1 MDEGKKDFK
10 AVKVSVKGGTKNKET
25 ISRSMMYSGVNIFG
39 ELSRAY
45 MEKKRGEQ
53 ELETVAAPSSF
64 ARSDARAAGAGSASL
79 AGESSAEDAMRLQN
93 EELLVFK
100 KITKKDPITKCKAL
114 K

>member
-45 MEKKRGEQ
+45 MEKKRTGEQ
-53 ELETVAAPSSF
+53 ELETAA
-64 ARSDARAAGAGSASL
+64 AS
-79 AGESSAEDAMRLQN
+79 
-93 EELLVFK
+93 
-100 KITKKDPITKCKAL
+100 
-114 K
+114 